1 MPIAFIT
8 LRMVFA
14 LAWMPIVCL
23 VNHCIE
29 LILFVEVLL
38 LSLYHHSGTMLSD
51 MVPLK
56 KWSMLLILISCVY
69 HLDPV
74 PPSLHAWSYF
84 SRLDF
89 ENTVWTL
96 RNSACNR
103 LLCQNKVMQSY
114 VKFMQ
119 WFCLADFLLGSCCG
133 P

>member
-1 MPIAFIT
+1 
-8 LRMVFA
+8 
-14 LAWMPIVCL
+14 
-23 VNHCIE
+23 
-29 LILFVEVLL
+29 
-38 LSLYHHSGTMLSD
+38 MLSD

-119 WFCLADFLLGSCCG
+119 WFRLADFLLGSCSG
-133 P
+133 PLSALFICWLPVFLLQLPSSMWLPTKFSVARNL